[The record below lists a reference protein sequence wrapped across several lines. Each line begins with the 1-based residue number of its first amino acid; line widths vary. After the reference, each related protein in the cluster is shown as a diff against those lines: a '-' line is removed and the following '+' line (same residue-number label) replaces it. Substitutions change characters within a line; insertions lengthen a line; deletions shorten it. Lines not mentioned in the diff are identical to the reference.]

1 MKVLSPVLFAVA
13 VLSVSPALAQSDDAR
28 IAFRDLDLSSA
39 AGAAAFDG
47 RIDRAAADLCRNFTV
62 PGSRIVRSEA
72 CRSAVRAEA
81 MRQLPRSRQVDYARA
96 PRDAR
101 QVAQVVGLFANS

>member
-1 MKVLSPVLFAVA
+1 
-13 VLSVSPALAQSDDAR
+13 
-28 IAFRDLDLSSA
+28 
-39 AGAAAFDG
+39 
-47 RIDRAAADLCRNFTV
+47 
-62 PGSRIVRSEA
+62 
-72 CRSAVRAEA
+72 

>member
-13 VLSVSPALAQSDDAR
+13 VLSVSPALAQDEAT
-28 IAFRDLDLSSA
+28 IAFRDLDLSTA

-47 RIDRAAADLCRNFTV
+47 RIDQAAAGLCRNFTV
-62 PGSRIVRSEA
+62 TGSRIVRSDA